1 MRKIISFIFLLF
13 FVFSSQLIADEI
25 TILEEIP
32 SPPNTLDSGY
42 FDEPEITIRQDGTD
56 TLEEHRINGKLYL
69 VKVTSENFPAYYLV
83 RELEGGD
90 WLRMDDNKPLVVP
103 QWVVVSF

>member
-1 MRKIISFIFLLF
+1 VNKITSFIFLLF
-13 FVFSSQLIADEI
+13 IVFSAQLVAEEI

-42 FDEPEITIRQDGTD
+42 LGEPEITIRQDGTD

-69 VKVTSENFPAYYLV
+69 VKITPENFPAYYLV

-103 QWVVVSF
+103 QWVVASF